1 MTAWIPSFGRTQE
14 TGRGVIISEEG
25 ELRPRAAHSF
35 WLAVVQRE
43 SIPWATTPL
52 VAKLKD
58 YTLFPPVLF
67 PGEKIEADAVPTPQC

>member
-1 MTAWIPSFGRTQE
+1 MGR
-14 TGRGVIISEEG
+14 RVIISEEG

-58 YTLFPPVLF
+58 YTLFPLE
-67 PGEKIEADAVPTPQC
+67 EKIEADAVPTPQC

>member
-1 MTAWIPSFGRTQE
+1 MDSFLWTHAGNGQ
-14 TGRGVIISEEG
+14 GVIISEEG

-58 YTLFPPVLF
+58 YTLFPLE
-67 PGEKIEADAVPTPQC
+67 EKIEADAVPTPQC